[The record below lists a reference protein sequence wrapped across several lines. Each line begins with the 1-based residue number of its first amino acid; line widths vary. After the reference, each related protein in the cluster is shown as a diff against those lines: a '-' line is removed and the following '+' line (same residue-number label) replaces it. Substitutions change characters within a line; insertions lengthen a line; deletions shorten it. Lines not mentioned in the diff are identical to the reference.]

1 MQRAHTPPKRCGL
14 QQKSR
19 KLDQLHRQ
27 ICYEP
32 WRINRRSLPRTR
44 EQMIRRLQALYGPLQ
59 NAVDDFFIGA
69 VAGIGYEAL
78 SDRGLE
84 LLPAWKTEPEQE

>member
-1 MQRAHTPPKRCGL
+1 
-14 QQKSR
+14 
-19 KLDQLHRQ
+19 
-27 ICYEP
+27 
-32 WRINRRSLPRTR
+32 
-44 EQMIRRLQALYGPLQ
+44 MIRRLQALYGPLQ